1 MTNQLSLNLSE
12 WKVVRDTEDALELIT
27 DIKDSKEERES
38 YLRCVQTSIFVF
50 FKQCQRR
57 LLNDGLFI
65 VRVNSL
71 LLSFCCQILPLL
83 LPFKYVCT
91 CPSTKI
97 EPKHLNTA
105 TTIKSFILQNV
116 AKKTKQHLFSFSKL
130 AEATHHHWLDYWT
143 ILHNGNHRF
152 KFRVF
157 PVHECQQQNLERTF
171 TSNCETALPRMRWA
185 N

>member
-1 MTNQLSLNLSE
+1 M
-12 WKVVRDTEDALELIT
+12 RDTEDALELIT

-38 YLRCVQTSIFVF
+38 YLRCVQTSIFINA
-50 FKQCQRR
+50 KNDG

-91 CPSTKI
+91 CPSTKM

-130 AEATHHHWLDYWT
+130 SEATPH
-143 ILHNGNHRF
+143 
-152 KFRVF
+152 
-157 PVHECQQQNLERTF
+157 Q
-171 TSNCETALPRMRWA
+171 
-185 N
+185 

>member
-1 MTNQLSLNLSE
+1 MPKRRFSSSAINAKRDCLLSPSCAFRNS
-12 WKVVRDTEDALELIT
+12 
-27 DIKDSKEERES
+27 
-38 YLRCVQTSIFVF
+38 
-50 FKQCQRR
+50 
-57 LLNDGLFI
+57 

-152 KFRVF
+152 QCRVF
-157 PVHECQQQNLERTF
+157 LVHECPAGKTSERTF
-171 TSNCETALPRMRWA
+171 TSNCVKLLWWA